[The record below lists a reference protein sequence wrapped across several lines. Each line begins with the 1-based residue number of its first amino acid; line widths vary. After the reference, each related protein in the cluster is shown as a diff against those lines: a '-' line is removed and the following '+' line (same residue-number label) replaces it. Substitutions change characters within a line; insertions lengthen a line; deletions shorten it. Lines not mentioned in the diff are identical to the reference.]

1 MSYHFTEG
9 SFRLPEPS
17 LAQRTVQNGSKGH
30 FTGQATIGAGPGR
43 LTLLES
49 HFEFKGLLVLTARP
63 TTAEL
68 FEQVAY
74 PWMDANKEWHTH
86 YADFVVLQTDG
97 CRVGYAVRP
106 MCYVTDEYRDELGRV
121 KFQALKTGTLSDFRL
136 LTEEDFDPVTLF
148 NGKLF
153 HSVRRPDPE
162 ADTAAR
168 EVVSAMTG
176 IVSLGEMTDRIGRE
190 GAGYRAL
197 IRLIRDGVLQPLHP
211 GRLLKSVHLIKRE
224 AV

>member
-1 MSYHFTEG
+1 MSYPYTEAG
-9 SFRLPEPS
+9 FRLPEPS
-17 LAQRTVQNGSKGH
+17 LAEREVQNGSKGH
-30 FTGQATIGAGPGR
+30 FTGQAVIGNGLGR
-43 LTLLES
+43 LVLIES

-68 FEQVAY
+68 FEQVAC
-74 PWMDANKEWHTH
+74 PWLDADKEWRTH

-97 CRVGYAVRP
+97 RRVGYAVRP
-106 MCYVTDEYRDELGRV
+106 TRYVTDEYRDELGRV
-121 KFQALKTGTLSDFRL
+121 KSHALKNGTLRDFRI
-136 LTEEDFDPVTLF
+136 LTEEDFDPVALF

-153 HSVRRPDPE
+153 HSVRVPDPE
-162 ADTAAR
+162 ADVATR
-168 EVVSAMTG
+168 EVISAMTG
-176 IVSLGEMTDRIGRE
+176 IVTLGELTDRTRME

-197 IRLIRDGVLQPLHP
+197 IRLIRAGVLQPLHP

>member
-1 MSYHFTEG
+1 MSYPFTEG

-17 LAQRTVQNGSKGH
+17 LAQRAVQNGSKGH
-30 FTGQATIGAGPGR
+30 FTGQAVTGDGAGRVIG
-43 LTLLES
+43 LES
-49 HFEFKGLLVLTARP
+49 HFEFKGFLVLTARP

-68 FEQVAY
+68 FEQVAF
-74 PWMDANKEWHTH
+74 PWVDANKEWRTH

-97 CRVGYAVRP
+97 HRVGYAVRP
-106 MCYVTDEYRDELGRV
+106 MCYVTDEYCDELGRV
-121 KFQALKTGTLSDFRL
+121 KSQALKAGTLSDFRL

-153 HSVRRPDPE
+153 HSVRIPDPE
-162 ADTAAR
+162 ADLAAR

-176 IVSLGEMTDRIGRE
+176 IVTLGELTDRTGMQ

-197 IRLIRDGVLQPLHP
+197 IRLIRAGVLQPLNP